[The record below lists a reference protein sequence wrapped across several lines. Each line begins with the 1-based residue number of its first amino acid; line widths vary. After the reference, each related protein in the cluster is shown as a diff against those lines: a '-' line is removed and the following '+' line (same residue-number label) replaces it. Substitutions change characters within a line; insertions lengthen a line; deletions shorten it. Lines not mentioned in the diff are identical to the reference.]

1 MENEHKTKN
10 SLKNIFQTPKAKNK
24 NINLRKTKSSSNMM
38 SKNID
43 PFSSIKPFSEKGQ
56 KNKISNYKKNKNDES
71 NHKIIINKIKQIKD
85 KFSPKI
91 TKENRVKTENNF
103 VNNEKS
109 NNKLF
114 LNSRNKLNKSKLG
127 SKSLNIIPLPL
138 RKNSNSPKV
147 SKENIEKKNLNSMK
161 LINNNIVYGK
171 ENKKVLKEKEIINK
185 NILKPKKDIDFIPIN
200 RNNTRNN
207 LNSARQQTRTKRIEF
222 LYLPHIILD
231 PLDVLNNQIEIIL
244 QKYED
249 KIKKFIETNK
259 SKSVENMIQS
269 AKKDYANKLFLL
281 YQEKGKEIIKIN
293 NSYNKGVYN
302 MIYND
307 EKITEDE
314 LNNNKEIQLKEI
326 QKQFSE
332 KKEILKIEFKN
343 TINEINNS
351 YNTLEQMKLNKKL
364 ITEMKNKFLKIFNDK
379 NMINK
384 KGINFSLKDYTNII
398 KNKNINVGKLR
409 NSSFT
414 KK

>member
-1 MENEHKTKN
+1 
-10 SLKNIFQTPKAKNK
+10 
-24 NINLRKTKSSSNMM
+24 MM
-38 SKNID
+38 SQHID
-43 PFSSIKPFSEKGQ
+43 PFSSIKPFSEKGK

-71 NHKIIINKIKQIKD
+71 NHKIITNKIKQIKD

-103 VNNEKS
+103 YNNEKS

-127 SKSLNIIPLPL
+127 SKSLNIIPLTL
-138 RKNSNSPKV
+138 GKNSNSPKV

-200 RNNTRNN
+200 RNDTRNN

-293 NSYNKGVYN
+293 NSYNKGIYN

-343 TINEINNS
+343 KINEINNS
-351 YNTLEQMKLNKKL
+351 YNTFEQMKLNKKL
-364 ITEMKNKFLKIFNDK
+364 IIEMKNKFIKIFNDK

-398 KNKNINVGKLR
+398 KNQNINVGKLR

>member
-1 MENEHKTKN
+1 MNN
-10 SLKNIFQTPKAKNK
+10 SSYN
-24 NINLRKTKSSSNMM
+24 
-38 SKNID
+38 
-43 PFSSIKPFSEKGQ
+43 
-56 KNKISNYKKNKNDES
+56 NKIIRNDIKYGKEIIKKDNL
-71 NHKIIINKIKQIKD
+71 
-85 KFSPKI
+85 
-91 TKENRVKTENNF
+91 NN
-103 VNNEKS
+103 S
-109 NNKLF
+109 
-114 LNSRNKLNKSKLG
+114 
-127 SKSLNIIPLPL
+127 
-138 RKNSNSPKV
+138 
-147 SKENIEKKNLNSMK
+147 KKNLNKSMHSSSS
-161 LINNNIVYGK
+161 
-171 ENKKVLKEKEIINK
+171 KK
-185 NILKPKKDIDFIPIN
+185 
-200 RNNTRNN
+200 
-207 LNSARQQTRTKRIEF
+207 IEF
-222 LYLPHIILD
+222 LYLPHIVLD
-231 PLDVLNNQIEIIL
+231 PLDVLKNQIEIIL

-249 KIKKFIETNK
+249 KIKNLIETNK

-293 NSYNKGVYN
+293 NRYNKGIYN

-332 KKEILKIEFKN
+332 KKEILKKKKKN
-343 TINEINNS
+343 KINEINNS
-351 YNTLEQMKLNKKL
+351 YNTMEQMKLNKKL